1 MKDLSEIDDEY
12 KAAVDDLFEEFQQKL
27 SITKNREETEGE
39 YKKRLRKLVEIRD
52 KQSREFIE
60 KNRGK
65 LFEVVEKKPEKKEKK
80 EVFQAYKFE
89 FKRGFFERAGIF
101 IKLKWFT
108 FRLRVTSAWNHAV
121 PFRAGYLINRGYFSL
136 RSFISDLVMIFKK
149 IYRAIA
155 RFVVKKYILVKEFV
169 INVWSKFVKI
179 YNGTKEKM
187 KKRTEEKKKEGEIKE
202 KTTKGDEKQ
211 TTKSEDIK

>member
-27 SITKNREETEGE
+27 SVTKSREKTEEE

-52 KQSREFIE
+52 KQSKEFIE
-60 KNRGK
+60 KNRDK
-65 LFEVVEKKPEKKEKK
+65 LFEVVEKKPEKKEEKK
-80 EVFQAYKFE
+80 VFQAYKFE

-108 FRLRVTSAWNHAV
+108 FRLKITSAWNHAV
-121 PFRAGYLINRGYFSL
+121 PFRAGYLINRGYFLL
-136 RSFISDLVMIFKK
+136 RSFISDSVMIFKK

-155 RFVVKKYILVKEFV
+155 RFVVKKYTRIKEFV

-179 YNGTKEKM
+179 YSGIKERM
-187 KKRTEEKKKEGEIKE
+187 KKRAEEKKKE
-202 KTTKGDEKQ
+202 DEKQ
-211 TTKSEDIK
+211 TTKSEDIKAN